1 MRRAAIQRKTRET
14 SLSATLRIEGRG
26 AFDVKT
32 PIGMLTHM
40 LESFALHGRFDLVLL
55 AEGDL
60 DVDQHHLV
68 EDCGIVLG
76 RLFGKALG
84 RRRGINRAGY
94 FVYPMDDALAVVA
107 VDLGG
112 RPFLVFDARF
122 RRRLC
127 GDLDTDLLEEFFGAF
142 SRHAGANLHVR
153 MPAGRNDHHKIEA
166 IFKAFARAL
175 KMACSTDPAAA
186 RDVPSTKGMLEKP

>member
-1 MRRAAIQRKTRET
+1 MRRATIRRKTKET
-14 SLSATLRIEGRG
+14 SITATLKIEGRG

-32 PIGMLTHM
+32 PVGFLTHM
-40 LESFALHGRFDLVLL
+40 LESFALHGRFDLAFR

-60 DVDQHHLV
+60 QVDQHHLI

-76 RLFGKALG
+76 QAFAKALG

-127 GDLDTDLLEEFFGAF
+127 GDLDTDLLEEFFRAF
-142 SRHAGANLHVR
+142 SVHAGANLHVK
-153 MPAGRNDHHKIEA
+153 MPYGKNDHHRIEA
-166 IFKAFARAL
+166 IFKAFARA
-175 KMACSTDPAAA
+175 MRTACSTDPAAA
-186 RDVPSTKGMLEKP
+186 RDVPSTKGMLEEP

>member
-1 MRRAAIQRKTRET
+1 MRRAALRRKTKET
-14 SLSATLRIEGRG
+14 SIRAALRIEGRG

-32 PIGMLTHM
+32 PVGFLTHM
-40 LESFALHGRFDLVLL
+40 LESFALHGRFDLDFR

-60 DVDQHHLV
+60 HVDQHHLI

-76 RLFGKALG
+76 RLFAKALG

-122 RRRLC
+122 RRRFC
-127 GDLDTDLLEEFFGAF
+127 GDLDTDLLEEFFRAF
-142 SRHAGANLHVR
+142 SRHAGANLHVK
-153 MPAGRNDHHKIEA
+153 MPYGKNDHHRIEA
-166 IFKAFARAL
+166 IFKAFARAM

-186 RDVPSTKGMLEKP
+186 ADVPSTKGLLEKP